1 MTKKTP
7 PQIIGTVYEN
17 LDKIYTGNVIRI
29 TQTTTPLAVYIPG
42 AIWTGQKYQ
51 TLPLTPLKNLLYNR
65 SYVKQLNAWSCRA
78 GKTTKI
84 VNFVILVVEVLTSE
98 PGHTSHVLSFVM
110 LLIVPIRQLNAHQ
123 QTIRSIF
130 IIMYKHD
137 SISRHIP

>member
-7 PQIIGTVYEN
+7 PQIIGTVFEN
-17 LDKIYTGNVIRI
+17 LDKIYTGIVIRI

-51 TLPLTPLKNLLYNR
+51 NLPLTPLKNLLYNR

-84 VNFVILVVEVLTSE
+84 VNFVILVVQVLTSE
-98 PGHTSHVLSFVM
+98 PVHT
-110 LLIVPIRQLNAHQ
+110 PY
-123 QTIRSIF
+123 SIF
-130 IIMYKHD
+130 CNAID
-137 SISRHIP
+137 SSDPSIKCASTDYQINIHNYV